1 MPIVKNKNEGSTGAI
16 PTTGLRAA
24 RAVAA
29 DRGISLITIWRW
41 SKRKWILTVNISGKV
56 YVDMASLAEF
66 DRKAAAGEFADHRQA
81 RRRPV
86 TKPAYYPRKTCQS
99 ALWRFRTDKSP
110 MDAKHQKTEIATL
123 RKVRLWT
130 RGFRSERLSRVS
142 SCRFSSE

>member
-66 DRKAAAGEFADHRQA
+66 DRKAAAGEFARSPSGAAATSHEA
-81 RRRPV
+81 RLLSEKNLPICPV
-86 TKPAYYPRKTCQS
+86 
-99 ALWRFRTDKSP
+99 ALP
-110 MDAKHQKTEIATL
+110 N
-123 RKVRLWT
+123 
-130 RGFRSERLSRVS
+130 
-142 SCRFSSE
+142 